1 MQYLFDI
8 HCLIVCLKM
17 DFVYRMK
24 HVREGERRSRRKLGL
39 SPELKTYPFEPS
51 VPRFWYKLVVEVPVP
66 VPVEATN
73 PELPWDLQ
81 NIAVVTSVA
90 RPVVSSPTP
99 AIHLGYGETMAS
111 IGQGVVGEVH
121 CISLVVVAEEQMLE
135 PIDIVPALQRGWA
148 WWCAGAALNV
158 GNTIVI

>member
-1 MQYLFDI
+1 MS
-8 HCLIVCLKM
+8 
-17 DFVYRMK
+17 
-24 HVREGERRSRRKLGL
+24 VRARDAPGVSWGYPQSSR
-39 SPELKTYPFEPS
+39 LKTYPFEPG
-51 VPRFWYKLVVEVPVP
+51 VPRFWYKLVVE

-111 IGQGVVGEVH
+111 SQ
-121 CISLVVVAEEQMLE
+121 CLL
-135 PIDIVPALQRGWA
+135 DIPSFDLQVFVR
-148 WWCAGAALNV
+148 CS
-158 GNTIVI
+158 II

>member
-1 MQYLFDI
+1 MS
-8 HCLIVCLKM
+8 
-17 DFVYRMK
+17 
-24 HVREGERRSRRKLGL
+24 VRARDAPGVSWGYPQSSR
-39 SPELKTYPFEPS
+39 LKTYPFEPG

-90 RPVVSSPTP
+90 RLVVSSPTP

-111 IGQGVVGEVH
+111 IGQGVVGEAH

-158 GNTIVI
+158 GNMIVI